1 VLSLKTGEDAAWD
14 ERQVVIAN
22 AKLAREAMKLLKR
35 P

>member
-1 VLSLKTGEDAAWD
+1 VWD

-22 AKLAREAMKLLKR
+22 PKLAGEAWKLLKR

>member
-22 AKLAREAMKLLKR
+22 PKLAREAMKLLR
-35 P
+35 R